1 MSFVITTP
9 LYYVNDKPHL
19 GSIYTTLICD
29 SIARY
34 KRLLEEDVIF
44 ITGVDEHGLKIQRT
58 AIDKEVSP
66 QSHCDEISNIFLQ
79 NWNDWDITH
88 NKFVRTSSQKHE
100 LIVKEFYKRVKK
112 SNDIYMGVQKGW
124 YCVGCEEFKDNPDN
138 SPTHK
143 CPIHQKNLE
152 WKNEENLFFRLSKY
166 QSQIEDLINEPT
178 FIQPNERRNEIINF
192 VSKGL
197 KDFSI
202 SRTNVSWGISVP
214 DIDNHTFYVW
224 FDALLGYVSAISLD
238 MNDSSLDKSI
248 KNGWPADIHLIGK
261 DILRFH
267 AVYWPAMLIS
277 AGMKVPKKV
286 FGHGFLTREGQ
297 KMGKSLGNVLDP
309 DILLSKYGK
318 DAVRWYLLKDITLG
332 SDGDF
337 QNRRFVDII
346 NNDLANT
353 IGNLLNRT
361 SSMSRKWFNN
371 RVPSNDKFSND
382 KFSNDNKLELYAKK
396 AVENYIIHFNSYE
409 LDLAANVIL
418 SLAINT
424 NLYLND
430 KQPWALIKD
439 EQNIPLVRN
448 IIYNVLEST
457 RIVGLLLL
465 PLLPDLSSKIDLQL
479 GSLYKKHESWRKQL
493 DWGKLIHNSI
503 LPPPN
508 PIIQKLEYE

>member
-34 KRLLEEDVIF
+34 KRLSGEKVIF

-58 AIDKEVSP
+58 AITNGVDP
-66 QSHCDEISNIFLQ
+66 QTHCDEISNIFIQ
-79 NWNDWDITH
+79 NWKDWDITY
-88 NKFVRTSSQKHE
+88 NKFIRTSSNKHE
-100 LIVKEFYKRVKK
+100 SIVNDFYSRVMK
-112 SNDIYMGVQKGW
+112 SDDIYMGVQKGW
-124 YCVGCEEFKDNPDN
+124 YCVGCEEFKDNQDN
-138 SPTHK
+138 SPTRK

-152 WKNEENLFFRLSKY
+152 WKNEENLFFKLSKY
-166 QSQIEDLINEPT
+166 QSQIEDLINEPS

-214 DIDNHTFYVW
+214 DRPNHTFYVW
-224 FDALLGYVSAISLD
+224 FDALLGYVSAISHD
-238 MNDSSLDKSI
+238 MNNSSLKESI
-248 KNGWPADIHLIGK
+248 NNGWPADIHFIGK

-267 AVYWPAMLIS
+267 AVYWPAMLLS

-309 DILLSKYGK
+309 NLLLTKYGK
-318 DAVRWYLLKDITLG
+318 EAVRWYLLKDISLG

-337 QNRRFVDII
+337 QNKRFVDII

-361 SSMSRKWFNN
+361 ISMSRKWFDN
-371 RVPSNDKFSND
+371 RVPNVEKL
-382 KFSNDNKLELYAKK
+382 NKDITLELYSKEAIK
-396 AVENYIIHFNSYE
+396 NYINHFNSYE
-409 LDLAANVIL
+409 LDLASKIIL
-418 SLAINT
+418 DYAIST
-424 NLYLND
+424 NLYLNE
-430 KQPWALIKD
+430 KQPWILIKD
-439 EQNIPLVRN
+439 EKNIPFVSN

-457 RIVGLLLL
+457 RILGLLLL
-465 PLLPDLSSKIDLQL
+465 PILPNLSSKIDTQL
-479 GSLYKKHESWRKQL
+479 GSLYEKRKSWNEQL
-493 DWGKLIHNSI
+493 LWGLLQPNSY
-503 LPPPN
+503 LPAPY
-508 PIIQKLEYE
+508 PIIEKLEYE

>member
-34 KRLLEEDVIF
+34 KRLSGEDVIF

-58 AIDKEVSP
+58 ASNKGVDPKV
-66 QSHCDEISNIFLQ
+66 HCEEISNIFIQ
-79 NWNDWDITH
+79 NWNDWDITY
-88 NKFVRTSSQKHE
+88 NKFVRTSSKRHE
-100 LIVKEFYKRVKK
+100 SIVNDFYRRVKK
-112 SNDIYMGVQKGW
+112 SDDIYMGIQKGW
-124 YCVGCEEFKDNPDN
+124 YCVGCEEFKDNPND
-138 SPTHK
+138 SPTYK

-152 WKNEENLFFRLSKY
+152 WRNEENLFFRLSKY
-166 QSQIEDLINEPT
+166 QSEIEDLIKDPL
-178 FIQPNERRNEIINF
+178 FIQPKERRNEIINF

-202 SRTNVSWGISVP
+202 SRTNVTWGITVP
-214 DIDNHTFYVW
+214 DKQNHTFYVW
-224 FDALLGYVSAISLD
+224 FDALLGYVSALSLHMD
-238 MNDSSLDKSI
+238 NPLLEESI

-267 AVYWPAMLIS
+267 AVYWPAMLLS
-277 AGMKVPKKV
+277 AGMKLPKKV

-309 DILLSKYGK
+309 NILLSKYGK
-318 DAVRWYLLKDITLG
+318 EAVRWYLLKDITLG

-337 QNRRFVDII
+337 QNKRFVDIV

-361 SSMSRKWFNN
+361 SSMSRKWFDN
-371 RVPSNDKFSND
+371 RVPSRMILSGENTV
-382 KFSNDNKLELYAKK
+382 ELFTNK
-396 AVENYIIHFNSYE
+396 AVKDYIEHFNSYE
-409 LDLAANVIL
+409 LNLAANVIL
-418 SLAINT
+418 NLAINT
-424 NLYLND
+424 NLYLNEN
-430 KQPWALIKD
+430 QPWILIKD
-439 EQNIPLVRN
+439 ENKITSVSN

-457 RIVGLLLL
+457 RIIGLLLL
-465 PLLPDLSSKIDLQL
+465 PLLPNLSSKINFQL
-479 GSLYKKHESWRKQL
+479 GSLYNENNSWNEQLNWGQLKHGSV
-493 DWGKLIHNSI
+493 
-503 LPPPN
+503 LPAPN
-508 PIIQKLEYE
+508 PIIEKLEYE

>member
-29 SIARY
+29 SLARY
-34 KRLLEEDVIF
+34 KRLCGKEVIF

-58 AIDKEVSP
+58 ASNKGVDP
-66 QSHCDEISNIFLQ
+66 QFHCDKISNIFMK
-79 NWNDWDITH
+79 NWKDWDITYD
-88 NKFVRTSSQKHE
+88 KFIRTSSKKHE
-100 LIVKEFYKRVKK
+100 SIVTDFYNRVKK
-112 SNDIYMGVQKGW
+112 SDDIYMGVQKGW
-124 YCVGCEEFKDNPDN
+124 YCVGCEEFKDNPEN
-138 SPTHK
+138 SSTYK
-143 CPIHQKNLE
+143 CPIHQKSLE

-166 QSQIEDLINEPT
+166 QSQIENLINEPS
-178 FIQPNERRNEIINF
+178 FIEPKERRNEIINF

-214 DIDNHTFYVW
+214 DKKGHTFYVW

-238 MNDSSLDKSI
+238 RNNPSLKECISE
-248 KNGWPADIHLIGK
+248 GWPADIHLIGK

-267 AVYWPAMLIS
+267 AVYWPAMLLS
-277 AGMKVPKKV
+277 AGMEVPKKV

-309 DILLSKYGK
+309 NILLSKYGK
-318 DAVRWYLLKDITLG
+318 EAVRWYLLKDISLG
-332 SDGDF
+332 NDGDF
-337 QNRRFVDII
+337 QNKRFVDII

-361 SSMSRKWFNN
+361 SSMSRKWFDNK
-371 RVPSNDKFSND
+371 VPN
-382 KFSNDNKLELYAKK
+382 NDNVNHDKKLETYSIETVK
-396 AVENYIIHFNSYE
+396 NYIKHFDSYK
-409 LDLAANVIL
+409 LDLAANDVL

-424 NLYLND
+424 NLYLNE
-430 KQPWALIKD
+430 KQPWILIKD
-439 EQNIPLVRN
+439 KENDHLVRN

-457 RIVGLLLL
+457 RIIGLLLL
-465 PLLPDLSSKIDLQL
+465 PLLPDLSSKINLQL
-479 GSLYKKHESWRKQL
+479 GSLYKKNHSWNEQL
-493 DWGKLIHNSI
+493 NWGILNNESI
-503 LPPPN
+503 LPPPS
-508 PIIQKLEYE
+508 PIINKLEYE

>member
-34 KRLLEEDVIF
+34 KRLTGEEVIF

-58 AIDKEVSP
+58 ASNKNVDP
-66 QSHCDEISNIFLQ
+66 QTHCDEISNIFIQ
-79 NWNDWDITH
+79 NWKDWDISH
-88 NKFVRTSSQKHE
+88 NKFVRTSSKNHE
-100 LIVKEFYKRVKK
+100 FIVNEFYKRVRN
-112 SNDIYMGVQKGW
+112 SDDIYMGLQKGW

-143 CPIHQKNLE
+143 CPIHQKILE

-166 QSQIEDLINEPT
+166 QSQIENLISDPT
-178 FIQPNERRNEIINF
+178 FIQPKERRNEIINF

-202 SRTNVSWGISVP
+202 SRTNVSWGIPVP
-214 DIDNHTFYVW
+214 DIKNHTFYVW
-224 FDALLGYVSAISLD
+224 FDALLGYVSAISQD
-238 MNDSSLDKSI
+238 MNNPSLEDSI
-248 KNGWPADIHLIGK
+248 NNGWPADIHLIGK

-267 AVYWPAMLIS
+267 AVYWPAMLLS
-277 AGMKVPKKV
+277 AGMKLPKKV

-309 DILLSKYGK
+309 NLLLSKYGK
-318 DAVRWYLLKDITLG
+318 EAVRWYLLKDISLG
-332 SDGDF
+332 NDGDF
-337 QNRRFVDII
+337 QNKRFVDII

-361 SSMSRKWFNN
+361 SSMSRKWFDNK
-371 RVPSNDKFSND
+371 VPDIEGVSNDT
-382 KFSNDNKLELYAKK
+382 KLALCTKK
-396 AVENYIIHFNSYE
+396 TVENYIIHFNNYE
-409 LDLAANVIL
+409 LDLAANDVL
-418 SLAINT
+418 NLAINT
-424 NLYLND
+424 NLYLNE
-430 KQPWALIKD
+430 KQPWLLIKD
-439 EQNIPLVRN
+439 KNKISSVGN

-457 RIVGLLLL
+457 RIIGLLLL
-465 PLLPDLSSKIDLQL
+465 PLLPDLSTKIDIQL
-479 GSLYKKHESWRKQL
+479 GKSYEKEKSWSKQL
-493 DWGKLIHNSI
+493 NWGLLKNKSI
-503 LPPPN
+503 LPAPS
-508 PIIQKLEYE
+508 PIIEKLEYE

>member
-34 KRLLEEDVIF
+34 KRLTGEDVIF

-58 AIDKEVSP
+58 AINKGVEP
-66 QSHCDEISNIFLQ
+66 QSHCDEISNIFVQ

-88 NKFVRTSSQKHE
+88 NKFIRTSSQKHE
-100 LIVKEFYKRVKK
+100 LIVNEFYNRVKN
-112 SNDIYMGVQKGW
+112 SNDIYMGIQKGW
-124 YCVGCEEFKDNPDN
+124 YCVDCEEFKDNPDN
-138 SPTHK
+138 SPTFK
-143 CPIHQKNLE
+143 CSIHQKNLE

-166 QSQIEDLINEPT
+166 QSQIEELINDPL
-178 FIQPNERRNEIINF
+178 FIQPKQRRNEIINF

-224 FDALLGYVSAISLD
+224 FDALLGYVSAISLE
-238 MNDSSLDKSI
+238 MKYPSLNESI
-248 KNGWPADIHLIGK
+248 NKGWPADIHIIGK

-267 AVYWPAMLIS
+267 AVYWPAMLLS

-309 DILLSKYGK
+309 NLLLSKYGK
-318 DAVRWYLLKDITLG
+318 EAVRWYLLKDISLG

-361 SSMSRKWFNN
+361 TSMSRKWFNN
-371 RVPSNDKFSND
+371 KVP
-382 KFSNDNKLELYAKK
+382 NKVDINYNNLLELYSVKT
-396 AVENYIIHFNSYE
+396 VENYIKHFNLYE
-409 LDLAANVIL
+409 LDLAANEIL
-418 SLAINT
+418 DFAIKT
-424 NLYLND
+424 NFYLNEQ
-430 KQPWALIKD
+430 KPWILIKD
-439 EQNIPLVRN
+439 NNNISLVST

-457 RIVGLLLL
+457 RIIGLLLM
-465 PLLPDLSSKIDLQL
+465 PLLPDLSTKIDSQL
-479 GSLYKKHESWRKQL
+479 GSLYKHDQSWNEQVG
-493 DWGKLIHNSI
+493 WGKLKYEST
-503 LPPPN
+503 LPVPT
-508 PIIQKLEYE
+508 PIINKLEYE

>member
-34 KRLLEEDVIF
+34 KRLSGQDVIF

-58 AIDKEVSP
+58 ASNKGVDP
-66 QSHCDEISNIFLQ
+66 QFHCDEISDLFIQ
-79 NWNDWDITH
+79 NWKDWDITH

-100 LIVKEFYKRVKK
+100 SIVKEFYSKVKK
-112 SNDIYMGVQKGW
+112 SDDIYMGVQKGW

-138 SPTHK
+138 SPSYK
-143 CPIHQKNLE
+143 CPIHQKKLE

-166 QSQIEDLINEPT
+166 QSQIEDLIKDPS
-178 FIQPNERRNEIINF
+178 FIQPKERRNEIINF

-214 DIDNHTFYVW
+214 DTHNHTFYVW

-238 MNDSSLDKSI
+238 INNSSLEDSI
-248 KNGWPADIHLIGK
+248 NNGWPADIHLIGK

-267 AVYWPAMLIS
+267 AVYWPAMLLS
-277 AGMKVPKKV
+277 AGMQVPKKV

-309 DILLSKYGK
+309 NLLLSKYGK
-318 DAVRWYLLKDITLG
+318 EAVKWYLLKDISLG

-337 QNRRFVDII
+337 QNKRFIDIV

-361 SSMSRKWFNN
+361 SSMSRKWFDNK
-371 RVPSNDKFSND
+371 VPDNVNSSNDYQLEMFSKDTVKKFTN
-382 KFSNDNKLELYAKK
+382 
-396 AVENYIIHFNSYE
+396 HFDSYE
-409 LDLAANVIL
+409 LHLAANDIL
-418 SLAINT
+418 NFAINT
-424 NLYLND
+424 NLYLNE
-430 KQPWALIKD
+430 KKPWILIKD
-439 EQNIPLVRN
+439 KKNINLVKN
-448 IIYNVLEST
+448 IIYNVLESI
-457 RIVGLLLL
+457 RIIGLLLL
-465 PLLPDLSSKIDLQL
+465 PILPDLSSNINLQL
-479 GSLYKKHESWRKQL
+479 GSIYEKDKSWNEQLNWGILKH
-493 DWGKLIHNSI
+493 KLT
-503 LPPPN
+503 LPTPS
-508 PIIQKLEYE
+508 PIIDKLEYE

>member
-1 MSFVITTP
+1 MSFIITTP

-29 SIARY
+29 AIARF
-34 KRLLEEDVIF
+34 KRLIGEDVIF

-58 AIDKEVSP
+58 ANKKGIDPKK
-66 QSHCDEISNIFLQ
+66 HCDQISKIFND
-79 NWNDWDITH
+79 NWDDWDITYD
-88 NKFVRTSSQKHE
+88 KFIRTSSMNHE
-100 LIVKEFYKRVKK
+100 LIVNEFYERVK
-112 SNDIYMGVQKGW
+112 SSDDIYLGVQKGW
-124 YCVGCEEFKDNPDN
+124 YCVGCEEFKDNPEN
-138 SPTHK
+138 SPNYK

-166 QSQIEDLINEPT
+166 QSQIEKIINDPSFIEPK
-178 FIQPNERRNEIINF
+178 ERRNEIINF

-197 KDFSI
+197 NDFSI

-214 DIDNHTFYVW
+214 DKKNHTFYVW
-224 FDALLGYVSAISLD
+224 FDALLGYVSAISL
-238 MNDSSLDKSI
+238 NSTQNSLQKSI
-248 KNGWPADIHLIGK
+248 NGGWPADIHLIGK

-297 KMGKSLGNVLDP
+297 KMGKSIGNVLDP
-309 DILLSKYGK
+309 NLLLSKYGK
-318 DAVRWYLLKDITLG
+318 DPVRWFLIKDISLG

-337 QNRRFVDII
+337 QDQRFVDII

-371 RVPSNDKFSND
+371 KVPSYDSN
-382 KFSNDNKLELYAKK
+382 NINKLEKYSKETI
-396 AVENYIIHFNSYE
+396 ENYINNFNLYK
-409 LDLAANVIL
+409 LDLAANTIL
-418 SLAINT
+418 TFAINA
-424 NLYLND
+424 NLYLNE
-430 KQPWALIKD
+430 QEPWKLIKD
-439 EQNIPLVRN
+439 EKNISTVKN

-457 RIVGLLLL
+457 RIIGLLLK
-465 PLLPDLSSKIDLQL
+465 PLLPELSSKIDSQL
-479 GSLYKKHESWRKQL
+479 GLSYIKENEWKEQLKWGGLKQ
-493 DWGKLIHNSI
+493 NTV
-503 LPPPN
+503 LPIPK
-508 PIIQKLEYE
+508 PIINKLEYE